1 MKVSG
6 KKKGQL
12 NSSWSP
18 NAVSPESP
26 GTPGILDQVEDQ
38 DDWIHLL
45 LLLSQPST
53 GGDGDETYDGN

>member
-1 MKVSG
+1 MKASG

-12 NSSWSP
+12 NRSWSP

-26 GTPGILDQVEDQ
+26 GTPGSVEDQ

-53 GGDGDETYDGN
+53 GGDGDETYDSN

>member
-1 MKVSG
+1 MWKRLERR
-6 KKKGQL
+6 KGNWTEVGVQTLGHL
-12 NSSWSP
+12 NHL
-18 NAVSPESP
+18 EL
-26 GTPGILDQVEDQ
+26 LDQVEDQ